1 MRLLDILSEA
11 RVRTRLEAES
21 KQAALRAV
29 AELFAK
35 DAPTLSADAVLAVL
49 EEREQLASTG
59 VGSGVAIPHGRL
71 AGMDELRGAL
81 LVSASGIPFDAV
93 DNAPVRIIFAV
104 IGPGQRASDHLR
116 VLARL
121 SRLLRS
127 ESVRNELLNAPDAHT
142 AFQVVAR
149 VDAEGG

>member
-11 RVRTRLEAES
+11 RVKTRLEAGS
-21 KQAALRAV
+21 KQVALRAV
-29 AELFAK
+29 AELFAA
-35 DAPTLSADAVLAVL
+35 DSRVLSPDAVLAVL

-71 AGMDELRGAL
+71 AGMNELRGAL
-81 LVSASGIPFDAV
+81 LVSANGIPFDAV
-93 DNAPVRIIFAV
+93 DSAPVRIIFAV

-127 ESVRNELLNAPDAHT
+127 ESVRNELLTAPDAHT
-142 AFQVVAR
+142 AFQVVVR